1 MEIWRIHGIGNR
13 KIKHMHIHRT
23 EVFNSCSASCSK
35 PALCRKRLPAAR
47 CCCAQWSALGGGLW
61 AMAPLQTLVR
71 RSFRH
76 RTPGDPRLMRS
87 RAWGPALDAFARL
100 GATAASFGGS
110 FPFHQMSRRSHLPAP
125 LESVCGLLDGA
136 TANGACWTGKFDPS
150 EPIFPREALAVSSS
164 LVSPA
169 PAGRRRS
176 RLPRDLLQ
184 GSRFRVSSGVSSSP
198 TTAELLDLR
207 TRRYLLRLRI
217 RGLQHPDEAYD

>member
-125 LESVCGLLDGA
+125 LES
-136 TANGACWTGKFDPS
+136 
-150 EPIFPREALAVSSS
+150 ALAVSSS